1 MKDKSSNNAK
11 NEISYWFYYENGR
24 CNIYYAA
31 KRKRK
36 LNIEDNVN
44 KYIPSFPADKN
55 ITLRNLLTHTS
66 GLPNRGQGRVDA
78 GSRLKLVTWI
88 GAQNCNFLQGQ
99 AGNIQTIIIW
109 CLHIL

>member
-1 MKDKSSNNAK
+1 MQLKEK
-11 NEISYWFYYENGR
+11 G
-24 CNIYYAA
+24 
-31 KRKRK
+31 K

-66 GLPNRGQGRVDA
+66 GLPDQGQGRVDA

-88 GAQNCNFLQGQ
+88 ERKIAISCRDRLE
-99 AGNIQTIIIW
+99 IYR
-109 CLHIL
+109 L